1 MRIYLH
7 EFIVFYNIISQKKKG
22 NILPVA
28 PLSNNKTDNIVKD
41 THICIKIIMCIL
53 KYGFI

>member
-1 MRIYLH
+1 MGILSAVRYEGI
-7 EFIVFYNIISQKKKG
+7 QKMKG

-41 THICIKIIMCIL
+41 THIRIKIIMCIL